1 MKIKVF
7 LFFMFCNFLVFSQEV
22 ESVKIQ
28 KSQYKLYKGVLKETQ
43 FWYLF
48 EDFDGVLYL
57 ANIDP
62 SIENIDSWFN
72 RFKNSQNIY
81 RTIQIDS
88 NRSEI
93 GGSFYRTLTF
103 QKLNDPENSL
113 SFYIEKP
120 EKDNIVLISLKDN
133 SIFSFVLIEN

>member
-1 MKIKVF
+1 MKIKLFF
-7 LFFMFCNFLVFSQEV
+7 LFILCNLIVFAQEV
-22 ESVKIQ
+22 ESVQIQ

-48 EDFDGVLYL
+48 EDFDGIFYL
-57 ANIDP
+57 ANLDP
-62 SIENIDSWFN
+62 SIEDIDLWFQ

-81 RTIQIDS
+81 RTIQLELG
-88 NRSEI
+88 RSEI
-93 GGSFYRTLTF
+93 GGSLYRTLTF
-103 QKLNDPENSL
+103 QKLNDPENTL